1 MELFS
6 RDGIDYSIED
16 CSVGDIFNYNE
27 ILVLQTMRKLY
38 KENSS
43 QCHCPICIE
52 DLFALSLNN
61 LPPRYIQITSIEKYV
76 NSKNFVDEKMVREKV
91 LEACKKINKKP
102 GH

>member
-1 MELFS
+1 
-6 RDGIDYSIED
+6 
-16 CSVGDIFNYNE
+16 
-27 ILVLQTMRKLY
+27 
-38 KENSS
+38 
-43 QCHCPICIE
+43 
-52 DLFALSLNN
+52 LNN